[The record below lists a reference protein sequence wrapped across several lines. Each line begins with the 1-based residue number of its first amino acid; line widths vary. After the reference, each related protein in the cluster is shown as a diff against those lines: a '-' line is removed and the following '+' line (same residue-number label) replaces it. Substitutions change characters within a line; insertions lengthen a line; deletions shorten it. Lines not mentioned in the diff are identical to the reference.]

1 VTDSRAARADAVI
14 FDPALRAL
22 REMAMG
28 MFDGVLGGIVGAGM
42 AGVVDDL
49 IQRHGGLQGIV
60 QQFQRQ
66 GLGATI
72 QSWISTGPNQPIAP
86 DQVHQVLGTELLQEL
101 SAKTGLPLQELA
113 SKLSTVL
120 PKAIDQ
126 ITPNGVVHS

>member
-1 VTDSRAARADAVI
+1 
-14 FDPALRAL
+14 
-22 REMAMG
+22 MG

-42 AGVVDDL
+42 AGVVEDL

-86 DQVHQVLGTELLQEL
+86 DQVHQALGTQILQEL
-101 SAKTGLPLQELA
+101 SAKTGLPLQELT
-113 SKLSTVL
+113 SRLSTIL
-120 PKAIDQ
+120 PQAVDKM
-126 ITPNGVVHS
+126 TPTGTIPS

>member
-1 VTDSRAARADAVI
+1 
-14 FDPALRAL
+14 
-22 REMAMG
+22 MG